1 MSLGDFYNKVQ
12 SYAKVGQNVKGQDS
26 YNMHYE
32 CWANPSTM
40 HLFISLELL
49 WINNVHSTSFF
60 NLDSRYGGCLPTND
74 FAACLIAVDIKK
86 LYICEKQT

>member
-32 CWANPSTM
+32 CWAN
-40 HLFISLELL
+40 E
-49 WINNVHSTSFF
+49 
-60 NLDSRYGGCLPTND
+60 
-74 FAACLIAVDIKK
+74 FAACLIAVVIKK
-86 LYICEKQT
+86 FCICEKQT